1 MNCNRTKVPLWLGP
15 GTSHTACMV
24 QLLVNVLCLTLV
36 VASLPVAAAAKG
48 GPDEVRVKGPCSG
61 GATSDLRLRS
71 HDDGRIDVRFEVE
84 HSRAGAA
91 WRVALVQERRIAW
104 KGAAKATRPGGW
116 FEVHRTL
123 RDLPGTD
130 SVTVGAWG
138 PRGAACR
145 ASATL
150 PDS

>member
-1 MNCNRTKVPLWLGP
+1 
-15 GTSHTACMV
+15 MV
-24 QLLVNVLCLTLV
+24 RLLINVVCLTLAA
-36 VASLPVAAAAKG
+36 ASLPVAAVAKG

-61 GATSDLRLRS
+61 GAISDLRLRS

-84 HSRAGAA
+84 HGRAGAA
-91 WRVALVQERRIAW
+91 WRVTLVQERRIAW
-104 KGAAKATRPGGW
+104 KGAAKATRPGGS

-123 RDLPGTD
+123 RDLPGND

-150 PDS
+150 PGS

>member
-1 MNCNRTKVPLWLGP
+1 LWLGP
-15 GTSHTACMV
+15 TRAQTGAMV
-24 QLLVNVLCLTLV
+24 QLLVYVVCLMLAA
-36 VASLPVAAAAKG
+36 ASLPIAAVARG

-104 KGAAKATRPGGW
+104 KGVAKATRPGGW

-130 SVTVGAWG
+130 SVAVGAWG
-138 PRGAACR
+138 PHGAACR